1 MASTAAPYGLRAV
14 NRVDGLPYAGE
25 TRQFLIAPTGYATNL
40 FYGQVVKIHTD
51 GYINLVTETG
61 GTGDAFPAGTIG
73 VFVGCSYVNAQGQTV
88 FSQYYPANSLNA
100 VAYVIDD
107 DRAVFQAQADGAVA
121 QTQLG
126 QNMFFAA
133 AQSGT
138 AGTGGSTTS
147 GNSLSA
153 LSATTQAGTA
163 GFRLI
168 GFVNA
173 PGSTV
178 GDAKTDVLVKFNI
191 AQHSYT
197 NATGVA

>member
-25 TRQFLIAPTGYATNL
+25 TRQFLIDPAGYASNL
-40 FYGQVVKIHTD
+40 FYGQVVKIHTN
-51 GYINLVTETG
+51 GYIQLVTETG

-88 FSQYYPANSLNA
+88 FSQYYPSGSLNA
-100 VAYVIDD
+100 VAYIVDD
-107 DRAVFQAQADGAVA
+107 DRAVFQAQADGPVT

-126 QNMFFAA
+126 QNMLFAA

-138 AGTGGSTTS
+138 AGTGGSTTT

-163 GFRLI
+163 GFRLV
-168 GFVNA
+168 GFVNG
-173 PGSTV
+173 PFSTV

-191 AQHSYT
+191 GQHSYT

>member
-25 TRQFLIAPTGYATNL
+25 TRQFLIDPAGYNTNL

-51 GYINLVTETG
+51 GYLRLVTETG

-100 VAYVIDD
+100 VAFVIDD
-107 DRAVFQAQADGAVA
+107 DRAVFQAQAAGSIG
-121 QTQLG
+121 QTSLG
-126 QNMFFAA
+126 QNMFFSA

-153 LSATTQAGTA
+153 LSTTTQAGTA
-163 GFRLI
+163 AFRLV
-168 GFVNA
+168 GFVNG
-173 PGSTV
+173 PFSTV
-178 GDAKTDVLVKFNI
+178 GDAYTDVLVKFNI

>member
-107 DRAVFQAQADGAVA
+107 DRAVFQAQADGSVG
-121 QTQLG
+121 QTSLG

-163 GFRLI
+163 GFRLV
-168 GFVNA
+168 GFVNG
-173 PGSTV
+173 PFSTV

-191 AQHSYT
+191 GQHSYT